1 MIFGNVMRNNCYP
14 ISVSSERIFQ
24 AMAIARYAN
33 QIGADAIA
41 HGSTGAGNDQIRFD
55 MTFLVMAP
63 GVEIITLTRDKTL
76 TRREEKIC
84 DALKEF
90 NIGNSTIYRLV
101 NSLAEQEKLR
111 CFADG
116 KTHLMNYQYLDV
128 GCQNHLH
135 LKCERCG
142 NVTHL
147 SYEES
152 AAFTDNIYRNH
163 KFDIDIKDTFFYG
176 TCENCADNQ

>member
-1 MIFGNVMRNNCYP
+1 MRIILNFNLQKKGVYMVKAKP
-14 ISVSSERIFQ
+14 LETYKTQQKEILLNFLKSHKSEHFT
-24 AMAIARYAN
+24 
-33 QIGADAIA
+33 IG
-41 HGSTGAGNDQIRFD
+41 Q
-55 MTFLVMAP
+55 
-63 GVEIITLTRDKTL
+63 
-76 TRREEKIC
+76 IC
-84 DALKEF
+84 DALKKF